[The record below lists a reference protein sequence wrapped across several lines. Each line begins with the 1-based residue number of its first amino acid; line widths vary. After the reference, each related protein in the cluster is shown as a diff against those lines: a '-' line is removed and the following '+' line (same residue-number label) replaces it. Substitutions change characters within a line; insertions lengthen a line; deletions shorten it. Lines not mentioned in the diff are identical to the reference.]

1 MIGEGKIQYS
11 KRSDGDDTEQDC
23 ATDRPGRVL
32 PGPAFHGV
40 PPFYTSMRSYT
51 LSEVVVSNLFVL
63 WNSCAQRT
71 LLLSGYHHSAF
82 PPRFPLIFPPSRSI
96 PTTIVNIEVQN
107 HPLNPMY
114 LVTAQQMR
122 DLDRLTIESGTPGH
136 VLMERAGAG
145 ATAALLDAFPQVRA
159 TPVLV
164 FAGKGNNGGDG
175 FVMARLLKKEGVT
188 CEVIL
193 TATKDEVKGDALRNL
208 KAFMRMRGRIHE
220 VTSSERLADVREKL
234 SECGLV
240 VDALLGT
247 GLSAPVQGLMAEI
260 IAMIN
265 ASGIPV
271 VAVDTPSGLDTDRG
285 EPLGT
290 AIRAAL
296 TVTFGYP
303 KIGLIQPAAQAEVGR
318 LEVVDIGI
326 APQALAT
333 VKPGL
338 VLLTQVSIGALL
350 RPRTVDSHKGDF
362 GHLLVLAGARGKSG
376 AALLSGGAAL
386 RMGTGLV
393 TLAGPAS
400 LNTIFS
406 SVVVEAMT
414 VPMPE
419 REDGSLALN
428 ERAVAEALQGKS
440 ALAFGPGIGVSTDT
454 IGLARWLL
462 VNSTVPLVID
472 ADGLNCLATDLS
484 MLREAR
490 VPVILTPHPGE
501 MARLAKVSNAEVQ
514 SQRVDIARTFA
525 REHRC
530 YLVLKGSRTVI
541 ATPEGDVWINP
552 TGNPGMAS
560 GGMGDVLTGTISGLL
575 AQGYAP
581 DQACQIG
588 VFLHGYVGDRAAEE
602 KGPVGILARDLI
614 ERLPRGIHSLRHHK
628 QTATV
633 AQHVL

>member
-1 MIGEGKIQYS
+1 MLRYTQHDKTALSARAKYS
-11 KRSDGDDTEQDC
+11 IDI
-23 ATDRPGRVL
+23 
-32 PGPAFHGV
+32 
-40 PPFYTSMRSYT
+40 
-51 LSEVVVSNLFVL
+51 N
-63 WNSCAQRT
+63 
-71 LLLSGYHHSAF
+71 F
-82 PPRFPLIFPPSRSI
+82 PCFPLIFLPSHSI
-96 PTTIVNIEVQN
+96 PTVIVNTETRN

-122 DLDRLTIESGTPGH
+122 ELDRLTIELGTPGH

-145 ATAALLDAFPQVRA
+145 ATVALLNAFPQVRS

-175 FVMARLLKKEGVT
+175 FVMARLLKKEGVA

-193 TATKDEVKGDALRNL
+193 SAKKADVKGDALRNL
-208 KAFMRMRGRIHE
+208 KAFARMRGRIHE
-220 VTSSERLADVREKL
+220 VTNAEQLAIVRENL
-234 SECGLV
+234 GACGLI

-247 GLSAPVQGLMAEI
+247 GLSAPVQGLLAEI
-260 IAMIN
+260 IELIN
-265 ASGIPV
+265 ASGVPV

-285 EPLGT
+285 VPMGT
-290 AIRAAL
+290 AVHAAL

-303 KIGLIQPAAQAEVGR
+303 KIGLVQPTAQSEVGR
-318 LEVVDIGI
+318 LEVIDIGI
-326 APQALAT
+326 APEALAT
-333 VKPGL
+333 IKPEL
-338 VLLTQVSIGALL
+338 VLLTQESVGALL

-386 RMGTGLV
+386 RVGAGLV

-406 SVVVEAMT
+406 SVLVEAMT

-419 REDGSLALN
+419 CADGSLALN
-428 ERAVAEALQGKS
+428 ELAVAEAVRGKS
-440 ALAFGPGIGVSTDT
+440 AIAFGPGIGVSADT
-454 IGLARWLL
+454 IGLTRWLL
-462 VNSTVPLVID
+462 ANSTLPLLID

-484 MLREAR
+484 LLREAR
-490 VPVILTPHPGE
+490 ISVVLTPHPGE

-514 SQRVDIARTFA
+514 AQRLEIARAFA

-541 ATPEGDVWINP
+541 ASPEGNTWINP

-560 GGMGDVLTGTISGLL
+560 GGMGDVLTGTIGGLL
-575 AQGYAP
+575 AQGYP
-581 DQACQIG
+581 PEQACQIG
-588 VFLHGYVGDRAAEE
+588 VFLHGYVGDCAARE
-602 KGPVGILARDLI
+602 KGQVGIIARDLI
-614 ERLPRGIHSLRHHK
+614 DRLPHGIHSLRHHA

-633 AQHVL
+633 TQHVL

>member
-1 MIGEGKIQYS
+1 
-11 KRSDGDDTEQDC
+11 
-23 ATDRPGRVL
+23 
-32 PGPAFHGV
+32 
-40 PPFYTSMRSYT
+40 
-51 LSEVVVSNLFVL
+51 
-63 WNSCAQRT
+63 
-71 LLLSGYHHSAF
+71 
-82 PPRFPLIFPPSRSI
+82 
-96 PTTIVNIEVQN
+96 
-107 HPLNPMY
+107 MY

-122 DLDRLTIESGTPGH
+122 ELDRLTIEHGTPGH

-145 ATAALLDAFPQVRA
+145 ATVALLEAFPQVRSA
-159 TPVLV
+159 PVLV

-175 FVMARLLKKEGVT
+175 FVMARLLKKEGIA

-193 TATKDEVKGDALRNL
+193 TAKKEDVKGDALLNL
-208 KAFMRMRGRIHE
+208 KAFTRMRGRIHE
-220 VTSSERLADVREKL
+220 VTSTEHLTDVRKKL
-234 SECGLV
+234 DDCGLV

-285 EPLGT
+285 IALGT
-290 AIRAAL
+290 TVRAAL

-303 KIGLIQPAAQAEVGR
+303 KIGLLQPTAQSAVGR

-326 APQALAT
+326 APEALA
-333 VKPGL
+333 VIKPEL
-338 VLLTQVSIGALL
+338 TLLTQESIGGLL

-393 TLAGPAS
+393 TLAGPTS

-406 SVVVEAMT
+406 SVLVEAMT

-428 ERAVAEALQGKS
+428 EHAVAEALQGKS
-440 ALAFGPGIGVSTDT
+440 AVAFGPGIGVSSDT
-454 IGLARWLL
+454 IGLTRWLL

-472 ADGLNCLATDLS
+472 ADGLNCLATDVS

-514 SQRVDIARTFA
+514 SQRLEVARTFV

-541 ATPEGDVWINP
+541 ATPDDKVWINP

-560 GGMGDVLTGTISGLL
+560 GGMGDVLTGTIGGLL
-575 AQGYAP
+575 AQGYTP
-581 DQACQIG
+581 DRACQIG
-588 VFLHGYVGDRAAEE
+588 VFLHGFVGDRAADE
-602 KGPVGILARDLI
+602 KGQVGILARDLI
-614 ERLPRGIHSLRHHK
+614 DRLPQGIHSLRHRK

-633 AQHVL
+633 ARHVL